1 MHTASKSLPEI
12 EDRLSND
19 FHCIAKWLT
28 EQKLHLNSVKT
39 KVILFGSR
47 PALSQ
52 SPKLNIVF
60 EGKLLQQVNYVQYL
74 GVLLDSHLSWNDYL
88 LQLRQKTSKTVKMLR
103 RLSHMVPSETIDKL
117 CIVIT
122 ICIIHV
128 CTI

>member
-28 EQKLHLNSVKT
+28 EQRLHLNSVKT

-60 EGKLLQQVNYVQYL
+60 EGKPLQVNYVQYL
-74 GVLLDSHLSWNDYL
+74 GVLLGSHLSWNDHL
-88 LQLRQKTSKTVKMLR
+88 LQFRQKTSKTVKMLR